1 MSKKLYTIRMG
12 VMRTFDIVRKTGK
25 GWYVKSKG
33 VSDVYIARNNKTV
46 RVAASKGDLSYYE
59 YNHVTVNRGE
69 AKAVCAEQLARY
81 ARHCR
86 IDMMNKFNRPIIDV
100 VEITRTL
107 EANNAVNVNIY
118 HENFDGIC
126 ITCNE
131 FGKNY
136 KSGISV
142 KYTGDAIKFETEL
155 EHYLEQLIGK
165 LKNG

>member
-100 VEITRTL
+100 VEITRVIE
-107 EANNAVNVNIY
+107 EAGGSTVSVY
-118 HENFDGIC
+118 HNGANGVC
-126 ITCNE
+126 VTCYHGHN
-131 FGKNY
+131 
-136 KSGISV
+136 
-142 KYTGDAIKFETEL
+142 KYGFEIRYRGDAIEFEANL
-155 EHYLEQLIGK
+155 ERSLFEITT
-165 LKNG
+165 LKD